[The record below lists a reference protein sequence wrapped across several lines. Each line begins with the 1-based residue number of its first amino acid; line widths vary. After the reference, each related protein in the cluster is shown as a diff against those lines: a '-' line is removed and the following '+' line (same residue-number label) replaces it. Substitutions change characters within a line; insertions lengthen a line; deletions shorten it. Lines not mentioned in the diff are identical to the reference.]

1 MSETSFSVPFRI
13 EFFWLRVIF
22 LRVVNGVHRHC
33 DDHALLDVNPV
44 VSYILVA
51 FTLQSKSSDFNYLI
65 VYNLS
70 IFNFNQILILILGF
84 TWAKVN
90 TSEEFHWPPV
100 QRRGSPRS
108 FRGTHLPEWC
118 KFSYVWEFCF
128 IYTNTDELFN
138 LLDRQV
144 VQLVLHFRIPGQQE
158 ANVTI
163 VTFISAVAV
172 VCFSMTLPRD
182 CSRIRRTNEVLFK
195 FKVATLVNVRLTFS
209 AFHVHPDARSC
220 TCIPKLFP
228 VIYTRFS
235 SNLIIFLTSVVFFF

>member
-1 MSETSFSVPFRI
+1 
-13 EFFWLRVIF
+13 
-22 LRVVNGVHRHC
+22 
-33 DDHALLDVNPV
+33 VNPV
-44 VSYILVA
+44 VSYILVP

-158 ANVTI
+158 ANVTKCSGCLCASLWLAKGLFSNSAHERSPFQ
-163 VTFISAVAV
+163 VQGGNTGQRSSHVQCVSRTISANW
-172 VCFSMTLPRD
+172 TRRP
-182 CSRIRRTNEVLFK
+182 RIRHWKCPVLVQEVSGFPRRLLPLVAASRGKWRNYPVSPLKLPWSRTRR
-195 FKVATLVNVRLTFS
+195 TS
-209 AFHVHPDARSC
+209 ARV
-220 TCIPKLFP
+220 
-228 VIYTRFS
+228 
-235 SNLIIFLTSVVFFF
+235 